1 MARRICRSY
10 GASDFGGRGF
20 YKYAAPLALGKSG
33 GERARSPDAPRGLL
47 TPGKREASGVRVAL
61 APLWVWQGNIP
72 KGLCH
77 SAQRCPDAGG
87 ATLGIESQNKSN
99 PNGVSS
105 TARRDMMQPRWGSEN
120 FWTLTQGSLFLATA
134 GLNDG
139 IPLGF
144 SDDSEKLKLVG
155 LA

>member
-1 MARRICRSY
+1 MSFLSQILIPLVHS
-10 GASDFGGRGF
+10 FGGTS
-20 YKYAAPLALGKSG
+20 A
-33 GERARSPDAPRGLL
+33 
-47 TPGKREASGVRVAL
+47 
-61 APLWVWQGNIP
+61 WQGNIP

-77 SAQRCPDAGG
+77 SAQRCHDEGG

-120 FWTLTQGSLFLATA
+120 FWTWTQGSSGGQSGTDLATA

-144 SDDSEKLKLVG
+144 SDDSGKLKLVG